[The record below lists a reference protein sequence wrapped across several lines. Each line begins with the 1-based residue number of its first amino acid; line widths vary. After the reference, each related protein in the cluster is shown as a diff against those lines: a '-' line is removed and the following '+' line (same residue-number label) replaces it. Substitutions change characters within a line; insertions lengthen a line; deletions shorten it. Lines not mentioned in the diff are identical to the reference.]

1 MPATLSRTAQQN
13 GTQRATKRCQQKQ
26 DPSLPY
32 TLAQLSK
39 PKIGHLWPPARSRIH
54 RHQALI
60 SPQRFADP
68 DLCRVPDFGS
78 TFGLQELR
86 SPLNEDVQVPLKTLT
101 WSYSPTSVLCRNGT
115 RSQGLAT
122 GRFVISQGRSLE
134 GERTFGFPDFP
145 GSGDVLILS
154 RCP

>member
-86 SPLNEDVQVPLKTLT
+86 SPLNEDVQALTVEQRNTKESMKTQT
-101 WSYSPTSVLCRNGT
+101 DKQPMIT
-115 RSQGLAT
+115 RDLQQS
-122 GRFVISQGRSLE
+122 
-134 GERTFGFPDFP
+134 GELRYFLNLLFTRLPSANDNHT
-145 GSGDVLILS
+145 L
-154 RCP
+154 